1 MQTHNSFL
9 PNVPPLQDA
18 SAALGSPPD
27 WQHHEGSRRVKRA
40 WVIPPIS
47 ISENHKRIPH
57 LLVQV
62 GRAGGGWRDPHG
74 MGWGEGGGRD
84 GTTAPSPNPAPP
96 HTQIK
101 SDKQQPGGVIYSIK
115 GPGVDEEP
123 LGIFSIDKFSG
134 KVFLNATL
142 DREQNDRFRVR
153 PLHGHVSPPPRA
165 APPSPPLP
173 TPSLCAH
180 S

>member
-1 MQTHNSFL
+1 MER
-9 PNVPPLQDA
+9 PP
-18 SAALGSPPD
+18 
-27 WQHHEGSRRVKRA
+27 WH
-40 WVIPPIS
+40 
-47 ISENHKRIPH
+47 
-57 LLVQV
+57 
-62 GRAGGGWRDPHG
+62 GGGQPP
-74 MGWGEGGGRD
+74 
-84 GTTAPSPNPAPP
+84 APSLLLP
-96 HTQIK
+96 TQIK

-153 PLHGHVSPPPRA
+153 MLRSPV
-165 APPSPPLP
+165 PPLP
-173 TPSLCAH
+173 SAASPSPALCAH

>member
-1 MQTHNSFL
+1 M
-9 PNVPPLQDA
+9 
-18 SAALGSPPD
+18 
-27 WQHHEGSRRVKRA
+27 
-40 WVIPPIS
+40 
-47 ISENHKRIPH
+47 
-57 LLVQV
+57 
-62 GRAGGGWRDPHG
+62 
-74 MGWGEGGGRD
+74 
-84 GTTAPSPNPAPP
+84 
-96 HTQIK
+96 
-101 SDKQQPGGVIYSIK
+101 IYSIK

-173 TPSLCAH
+173 TPSLCPPDPIPLSPSPH
-180 S
+180 SSVPIPLSPWPHPSVPVPLSP

>member
-1 MQTHNSFL
+1 MARGWEQ
-9 PNVPPLQDA
+9 PP
-18 SAALGSPPD
+18 
-27 WQHHEGSRRVKRA
+27 
-40 WVIPPIS
+40 
-47 ISENHKRIPH
+47 
-57 LLVQV
+57 
-62 GRAGGGWRDPHG
+62 
-74 MGWGEGGGRD
+74 
-84 GTTAPSPNPAPP
+84 APSLLPP
-96 HTQIK
+96 PVQIK

-153 PLHGHVSPPPRA
+153 TLHSRVPPLPRA
-165 APPSPPLP
+165 APPA
-173 TPSLCAH
+173 PSLCAH